1 MKTMNV
7 MRFNDSADAPALIAA
22 IAAVPQPRPG
32 EMLIHIQAAGV
43 TPTEL
48 RWYPTTHTPD
58 GGKRTGAIP
67 GHEFSG
73 IVEAVGRDVDPGLVG
88 REVFGLNDWFA
99 DGATAE
105 YCVAQ
110 PSGIALKPHR
120 LSHVEAAFFI
130 VEPNQQELSE
140 IARLLDRGELKIC
153 VDGVVPLAQA
163 SAAYFGAAGRQLGR
177 GKVVITL
184 IEEPRG

>member
-1 MKTMNV
+1 MKTMKV

-22 IAAVPQPRPG
+22 TTSVPPPRPG

-48 RWYPTTHTPD
+48 RWHPTTH
-58 GGKRTGAIP
+58 
-67 GHEFSG
+67 
-73 IVEAVGRDVDPGLVG
+73 
-88 REVFGLNDWFA
+88 
-99 DGATAE
+99 
-105 YCVAQ
+105 
-110 PSGIALKPHR
+110 
-120 LSHVEAAFFI
+120 
-130 VEPNQQELSE
+130 
-140 IARLLDRGELKIC
+140 ELKIC
-153 VDGVVPLAQA
+153 VGGVVPLAQA